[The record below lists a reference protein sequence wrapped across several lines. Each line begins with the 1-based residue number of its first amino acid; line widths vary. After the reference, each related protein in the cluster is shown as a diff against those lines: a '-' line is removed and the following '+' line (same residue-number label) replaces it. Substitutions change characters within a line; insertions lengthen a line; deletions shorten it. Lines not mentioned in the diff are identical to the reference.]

1 MDDRT
6 HQDSSALQDPGGRLT
21 AKRLMEAFNSNQFVL
36 YCQPIVRLRPNLS
49 GPRYLEILVRFL
61 EEEQLLL
68 PPGTFLPV
76 LDEAGLMPLLDR
88 WVVREVLK
96 WLRVQQEV
104 APNHALPRCGINLSG
119 SVLRDRQFPAY
130 VKHELIVS
138 GMSPERLSFEFS
150 MDDIR
155 GQRQPFIDTA
165 GLLKPLNC
173 PIAVSGFG
181 VGGAASLVGLSRL
194 GVRIIKIDGGLVRM
208 LGRKPAALQKL
219 RNITRACAELGL
231 LTVAEMV
238 EDPATIGILRE
249 HGVDHAQGFGI
260 GMPVPLAQLGES

>member
-1 MDDRT
+1 MNDRT
-6 HQDSSALQDPGGRLT
+6 HQDRSASQDLGGRLT
-21 AKRLMEAFNSNQFVL
+21 AKRLMAAFSSNQFVL
-36 YCQPIVRLRPNLS
+36 YCQPIVRLRPNLPT
-49 GPRYLEILVRFL
+49 PRYLEILVRFL

-96 WLRVQQEV
+96 WLRVQQEL
-104 APNHALPRCGINLSG
+104 APNRALPRCGINLSG

-155 GQRQPFIDTA
+155 AQRQGFIDTA

-173 PIAVSGFG
+173 PMAVSGFG
-181 VGGAASLVGLSRL
+181 VGGATSLTGLSRL

-208 LGRKPAALQKL
+208 LGRKPAAVEKL
-219 RNITRACAELGL
+219 RTITQACAGLGL

-238 EDPATIGILRE
+238 EEPATIAILRE
-249 HGVDHAQGFGI
+249 HGVDFGQGFGI
-260 GMPVPLAQLGES
+260 ALPMPLAQLGET

>member
-1 MDDRT
+1 MNDRT
-6 HQDSSALQDPGGRLT
+6 HQDRSASQDLGGRLT
-21 AKRLMEAFNSNQFVL
+21 AKRLMAAFSSNQFVL
-36 YCQPIVRLRPNLS
+36 YCQPIVRLRPNLPT
-49 GPRYLEILVRFL
+49 PRYLEILVRFL

-96 WLRVQQEV
+96 WLRVQQEL
-104 APNHALPRCGINLSG
+104 APNRALPRCGINLSG

-155 GQRQPFIDTA
+155 AQRQGFIDTA

-173 PIAVSGFG
+173 PMAVSGFG
-181 VGGAASLVGLSRL
+181 VGGATSLTGLSRL

-208 LGRKPAALQKL
+208 LGRKPAAVEKL
-219 RNITRACAELGL
+219 RTITQACAGLGL

-238 EDPATIGILRE
+238 EEPATIAILRE
-249 HGVDHAQGFGI
+249 HGVDYAQGFGI
-260 GMPVPLAQLGES
+260 GLPMPLAQLGET

>member
-1 MDDRT
+1 MDNGT
-6 HQDSSALQDPGGRLT
+6 YQDLRGRLT
-21 AKRLMEAFNSNQFVL
+21 AKRLMEAFKGNQFVL
-36 YCQPIVRLRPNLS
+36 YCQPIVRLRSSLPA
-49 GPRYLEILVRFL
+49 PRYLEILVRLL
-61 EEEQLLL
+61 EEEQFLL

-76 LDEAGLMPLLDR
+76 LEEAGLMPLLDR
-88 WVVREVLK
+88 WVVREALK
-96 WLRVQQEV
+96 WLRIQQEL
-104 APNHALPRCGINLSG
+104 APNRALPSCGINLSG

-155 GQRQPFIDTA
+155 AQRQAFIDTA

-181 VGGAASLVGLSRL
+181 VGGATSLAGLSRL
-194 GVRIIKIDGGLVRM
+194 GVRIIKIDGALVRM
-208 LGRKPAALQKL
+208 LGRKPAAVDKL
-219 RNITRACAELGL
+219 RNITQACSGLGL

-238 EDPATIGILRE
+238 EEPAIIDILRE
-249 HGVDHAQGFGI
+249 HGVDYAQGFGI
-260 GMPVPLAQLGES
+260 GLPIPLAQLGEP